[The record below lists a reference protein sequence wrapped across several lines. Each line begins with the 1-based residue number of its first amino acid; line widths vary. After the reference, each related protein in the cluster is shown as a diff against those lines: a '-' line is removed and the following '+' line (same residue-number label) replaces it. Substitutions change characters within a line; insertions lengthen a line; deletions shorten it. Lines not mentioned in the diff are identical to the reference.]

1 MSRISRS
8 AALFLV
14 GIVALAGC
22 GGGGGSVTAPL
33 PDIRAMH
40 EYRGASGS
48 FQVIVNVDKDI
59 PVVPNWIQGRH
70 VMFLA
75 QGSVEGVVDFSNL
88 DDDAVQVDKKS
99 KSVKI
104 RLPHAELQDVQW
116 DVEASRVIDQDRGL
130 FTAFRDLIG
139 KNPDTRP
146 FFAAAEPKV
155 KDAAKK
161 TDMLAQT
168 EENTRRMLTGLFT
181 TAGYDTV
188 RIDWQD
194 SPL

>member
-1 MSRISRS
+1 MSRISRL

-14 GIVALAGC
+14 GTVAMVGC
-22 GGGGGSVTAPL
+22 GGGGGAQTAPL
-33 PDIRAMH
+33 PDIRAIH

-75 QGSVEGVVDFSNL
+75 QGTVEGAVDFSNL
-88 DDDAVQVDKKS
+88 DDDAVQVDRKS

-104 RLPHAELQDVQW
+104 RLPHAELKDVQW
-116 DVEASRVIDQDRGL
+116 DVEASHVLDQDRGL
-130 FTAFRDLIG
+130 FTAIHDLIG

-146 FFAAAEPKV
+146 FFAAAQPKV
-155 KDAAKK
+155 KDAASKAQI
-161 TDMLAQT
+161 LANT
-168 EENTRRMLTGLFT
+168 EENTRRMLAGVYA
-181 TAGYDTV
+181 TADRKST
-188 RIDWQD
+188 RLN
-194 SPL
+194 SSHP